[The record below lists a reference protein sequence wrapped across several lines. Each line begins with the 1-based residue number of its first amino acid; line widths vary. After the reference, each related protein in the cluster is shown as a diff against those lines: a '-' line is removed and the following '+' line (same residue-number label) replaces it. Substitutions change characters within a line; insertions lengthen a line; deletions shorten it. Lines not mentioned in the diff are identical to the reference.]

1 MKSFLLDIWISKKIL
16 INGSKSRFISFIGLS
31 SILGISIGVMAL
43 IVVMSVMNGFHYE
56 LKKRILDVTSHIEI
70 YGGLDDQDKFNELS
84 NRLDNISSI
93 DAYASFISGEGLITN
108 NNNNHG
114 IQIRG
119 VDPEKEGQ
127 VNHLFEKIVIGSK
140 ILNNDRYEM
149 IIGIDL
155 ARIMGVTVGDSI
167 NLLIPKLNFGPV
179 GSYPVI
185 KKFIISGIFDAGIYE
200 FDSSLALISQKN
212 ARKIFYK
219 NTNTLYSG
227 IQIQLKNS
235 DETLPIESQVKQIL
249 YDLNINAFVNNWTN
263 KNKNFFSAIQMEKRV
278 MAIIL
283 TLIIAVAAFNLI
295 ASLTM
300 SVYDRKKDIAIL
312 QTIGFSKLHIV
323 RIFVMQGFIIGL
335 IGSFIG
341 LLLGALIASNI
352 NTIVPFIERVFN
364 IQFLSKD
371 IYYINELPS
380 MIMIS
385 DINFVVFVSI
395 ILALM
400 ATIYPSYVASKINP
414 AEVLKNE

>member
-1 MKSFLLDIWISKKIL
+1 MKSFLLDLWISKKIL

-56 LKKRILDVTSHIEI
+56 LKKRILDATSHIEI

-149 IIGIDL
+149 IIGVDL

-227 IQIQLKNS
+227 IQIQLQNS
-235 DETLPIESQVKQIL
+235 DETLPTESQVKQIL
-249 YDLNINAFVNNWTN
+249 YDLNINAYVNNWTN